1 MVPRELRASD
11 AEREA
16 VVARLARALEEGRIT
31 VLEFDERAGVAYAAK
46 THAELDALTH
56 DLPPNIW

>member
-1 MVPRELRASD
+1 MPRELRASD

-16 VVARLARALEEGRIT
+16 VVQRLVRAMEEGRIT
-31 VLEFDERAGVAYAAK
+31 VTEFDERAQKAYAAK
-46 THAELDALTH
+46 TRAELDELTS